1 MKIIDDETLALYAEG
16 KLDND
21 KEALDA
27 VRKYLCSHPE
37 RLEDMLYMMDD
48 STEDYLGEMNDFS
61 KTTDAGASA
70 FDDIFHSA
78 VAFVP
83 QNNMAKS
90 GIDVDGLKRRKADF
104 FERLDNLCDE
114 VNKVK

>member
-37 RLEDMLYMMDD
+37 SLE
-48 STEDYLGEMNDFS
+48 
-61 KTTDAGASA
+61 
-70 FDDIFHSA
+70 
-78 VAFVP
+78 
-83 QNNMAKS
+83 QNS
-90 GIDVDGLKRRKADF
+90 ELICLPVF
-104 FERLDNLCDE
+104 W
-114 VNKVK
+114 

>member
-27 VRKYLCSHPE
+27 VRKYLCTHPKD
-37 RLEDMLYMMDD
+37 LEDMLYRMDD
-48 STEDYLGEMNDFS
+48 ATVDYLGEMDYCS
-61 KTTDAGASA
+61 KANDAGASA

-78 VAFVP
+78 AAFVP

-114 VNKVK
+114 VNRIK

>member
-21 KEALDA
+21 KEALYA
-27 VRKYLCSHPE
+27 VRKYLCTHPKD
-37 RLEDMLYMMDD
+37 LEDMLYRMDD
-48 STEDYLGEMNDFS
+48 ATVDYLGEMDYCS
-61 KTTDAGASA
+61 KANDAGASA

-78 VAFVP
+78 AAFVP

-90 GIDVDGLKRRKADF
+90 GIDVDGLKRREADF

-114 VNKVK
+114 VSRIK